1 MMVAMTTKGMA
12 AIYSIRKEA
21 MSKLTKSQI
30 HEARI
35 RRARD
40 CALFP
45 TALAIG
51 LVLTLS
57 FGGALVTALVRF
69 AVTVTP
75 KC

>member
-30 HEARI
+30 HEARKLAPLL
-35 RRARD
+35 ARVSSAAE
-40 CALFP
+40 CHRQVP
-45 TALAIG
+45 EALAK
-51 LVLTLS
+51 
-57 FGGALVTALVRF
+57 ALDRF
-69 AVTVTP
+69 AVTGAR